1 MLESVVV
8 AAINH
13 LLRDAEWARQRLAK
27 HGGRTARF
35 ESAWWTGQ
43 LAVTDEGLFALAGD
57 RAGVDPD
64 LVLEL
69 PGAALASAFD
79 GREALI
85 RAAMMRGNV
94 EFAEALGFVLR
105 HLRWD
110 FEDDLSHLTGDV
122 VARRIAA
129 TGDEL
134 LRSFAD
140 GIRRLGGTVSEYV
153 IHEGGIAAA
162 ATVVAD
168 FCRAVD
174 DLRDRQ
180 ERLEARLR
188 RLEQIGSGPSGVD
201 AVDRPLGY

>member
-1 MLESVVV
+1 MLETAVV

-35 ESAWWTGQ
+35 ESACWTAQ
-43 LAVTDEGLFALAGD
+43 LAVTDKGLFAVAGE
-57 RAGVDPD
+57 GGNVEPD

-69 PGAALASAFD
+69 PGAALANAFD

-129 TGDEL
+129 TGDKL
-134 LRSFAD
+134 FRSFTD
-140 GIRRLGGTVSEYV
+140 GIHRLGGTLSEYV
-153 IHEGGIAAA
+153 IYEGGIATA
-162 ATVVAD
+162 ATAVAD
-168 FCRAVD
+168 FCREVD

-188 RLEQIGSGPSGVD
+188 RLEQIGSGP
-201 AVDRPLGY
+201 